1 MGTYLVATNFD
12 VIDTVENIDPET
24 RILISVTIRKLKM
37 KEKFAR
43 SVSEERGRKR
53 RLQNRQPKLNKNKN
67 TPKLRRRLRI
77 LKIVIHKD
85 LAMKKM

>member
-1 MGTYLVATNFD
+1 
-12 VIDTVENIDPET
+12 
-24 RILISVTIRKLKM
+24 M

-53 RLQNRQPKLNKNKN
+53 RLQNRQPKLNKNK
-67 TPKLRRRLRI
+67 KISELRRRLRI

>member
-1 MGTYLVATNFD
+1 
-12 VIDTVENIDPET
+12 
-24 RILISVTIRKLKM
+24 M

-53 RLQNRQPKLNKNKN
+53 KQRNKPPKLNKNKM

>member
-1 MGTYLVATNFD
+1 
-12 VIDTVENIDPET
+12 
-24 RILISVTIRKLKM
+24 M

-77 LKIVIHKD
+77 LKIVMHKD
-85 LAMKKM
+85 LPMKKM